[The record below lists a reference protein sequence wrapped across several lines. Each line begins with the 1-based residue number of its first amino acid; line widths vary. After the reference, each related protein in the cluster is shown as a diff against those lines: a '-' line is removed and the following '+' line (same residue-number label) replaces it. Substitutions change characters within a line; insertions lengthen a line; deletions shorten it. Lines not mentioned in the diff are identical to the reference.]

1 MTKNPRDKRKPSH
14 MNKRSAYVLKG
25 EEANSTPPDSA
36 DLEPSAAEEE
46 EEESEEDSE
55 SASSNEGPDHSE
67 GE

>member
-1 MTKNPRDKRKPSH
+1 MTKNPRDKRKPGRVSKH
-14 MNKRSAYVLKG
+14 SAYVLKG
-25 EEANSTPPDSA
+25 KEASSTPPDSA